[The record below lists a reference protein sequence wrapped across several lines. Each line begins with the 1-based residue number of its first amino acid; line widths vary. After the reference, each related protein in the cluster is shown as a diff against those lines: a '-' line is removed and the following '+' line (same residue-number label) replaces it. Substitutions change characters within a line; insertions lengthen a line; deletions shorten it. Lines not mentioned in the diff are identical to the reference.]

1 MSFTE
6 KDYNLLTEK
15 IIEACIEVHRELG
28 PGLLESVYEVCTIAV
43 LKQKGL
49 RVESQVILPVCFKGE
64 KLEKDFI
71 IDILVEDKIILELKA
86 IETLLPIHEAQLV
99 TYLKLSDKKLG
110 LLINF
115 NVPLLVQGI
124 RRKINGKFL
133 CATSKVGSTNNM

>member
-1 MSFTE
+1 M
-6 KDYNLLTEK
+6 
-15 IIEACIEVHRELG
+15 
-28 PGLLESVYEVCTIAV
+28 LESVYEVCTISV

-49 RVESQVILPVCFKGE
+49 RVESQVTLPVCFKGE

-124 RRKINGKFL
+124 RIKINGNLNELKFEN
-133 CATSKVGSTNNM
+133 A